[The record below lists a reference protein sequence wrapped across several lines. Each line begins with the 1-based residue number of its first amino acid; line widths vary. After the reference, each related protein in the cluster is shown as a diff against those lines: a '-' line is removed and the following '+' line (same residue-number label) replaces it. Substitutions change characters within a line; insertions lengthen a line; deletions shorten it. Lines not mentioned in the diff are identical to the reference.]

1 MYPML
6 DLYNNLYSR
15 QILKK
20 NIYALNLIDIIKS
33 QHLDESFI
41 CKYILNPTY
50 QLSREEE
57 EIDVVLVLQ
66 YQTHISIEMLNLWV
80 QKNDYNNKIVRKR
93 LDSVDNFDSLL

>member
-1 MYPML
+1 ML

-15 QILKK
+15 EILKK
-20 NIYALNLIDIIKS
+20 NIYALNLIDIIKT

-57 EIDVVLVLQ
+57 EINIVLVLH
-66 YQTHISIEMLNLWV
+66 YQKHITIEMLNIWI
-80 QKNDYNNKIVRKR
+80 QENDYNNKMVRKR